1 MSNLVEIKSTG
12 SNIIINVATI
22 DSVMDCGEYRQ
33 INQLSGEYIRTMATL
48 ADITAALIPAKQTC
62 PTAEEYSDSETIAP
76 STLGEKVTIHRRRY
90 FNNGEMAGYLF
101 YGVTGY
107 ASKEEIAE
115 VFEKLPR

>member
-1 MSNLVEIKSTG
+1 MPNFVKIKSGNDYLILNTE
-12 SNIIINVATI
+12 VV
-22 DSVMDCGEYRQ
+22 DSVFKGDEQRK
-33 INQLSGEYIRTMATL
+33 INCKGGLTISTDATFD
-48 ADITAALIPAKQTC
+48 DITAALIPAKQTC

-115 VFEKLPR
+115 IFKKLPR

>member
-1 MSNLVEIKSTG
+1 MPNFVKIKLSNSYL
-12 SNIIINVATI
+12 IINANNV
-22 DSVMDCGEYRQ
+22 DSVMDCVDYRLIHQ
-33 INQLSGEYIRTMATL
+33 IDGGRIRTMAAL
-48 ADITAALIPAKQTC
+48 DDITAALIPAKQTST
-62 PTAEEYSDSETIAP
+62 TAEKYSDSETIAP